1 MQWYNRY
8 ILSMVWYYC
17 RLKLGLLNAVA
28 WLFNIIII
36 RLIMVT
42 RAPLSLLLVPAI
54 TETWSSF
61 TPVVVHCWW
70 KCMKK
75 KIVTVWG
82 LNKKSY
88 FTVAFHSISFCETVS
103 HSLKWKEKKENGWKI
118 DLCTTLFPHQRN
130 FLRHIS
136 MEESR

>member
-1 MQWYNRY
+1 MLTHEIEMQWYNRY

-42 RAPLSLLLVPAI
+42 RAPLSFVVG
-54 TETWSSF
+54 SSN
-61 TPVVVHCWW
+61 HWN
-70 KCMKK
+70 MKLFLSSCRSL
-75 KIVTVWG
+75 

-103 HSLKWKEKKENGWKI
+103 HSLKWKEKKKNGMENW
-118 DLCTTLFPHQRN
+118 FMYHPPS
-130 FLRHIS
+130 FLTNETFSDTFLWWSHGS
-136 MEESR
+136 FVT